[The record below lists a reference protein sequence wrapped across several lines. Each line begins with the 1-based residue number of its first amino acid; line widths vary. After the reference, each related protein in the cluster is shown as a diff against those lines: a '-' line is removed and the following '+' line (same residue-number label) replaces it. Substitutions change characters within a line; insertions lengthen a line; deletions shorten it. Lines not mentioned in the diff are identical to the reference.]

1 MRDEPCISHRCII
14 RDCFSPESR
23 YSVPSSP
30 LFSAPWLS
38 ASLSPLSFP
47 VPRPTKNAR
56 VHKCNNFR
64 CTRDNRFA
72 APANE
77 FSPAPIAKSA
87 SAAAQRD
94 ATQRNAMPAALTGL
108 EFLRSF
114 SRTPRVLRPA
124 IDGGLLSLSRS
135 RAASFARLILR
146 SRGRNFCP
154 AVAAGANS
162 HGRSAIAKHSR
173 ESAFVDRQQE
183 SYPTFLPVP
192 LPFPPPPAWTD
203 TVHFRCSC
211 NKTFTAGCRRAITT
225 PDSAVRP

>member
-1 MRDEPCISHRCII
+1 MRAYTSVII
-14 RDCFSPESR
+14 FGVHATIDSPR
-23 YSVPSSP
+23 RQT
-30 LFSAPWLS
+30 
-38 ASLSPLSFP
+38 SLVQRRSQG
-47 VPRPTKNAR
+47 
-56 VHKCNNFR
+56 
-64 CTRDNRFA
+64 TRALRRN
-72 APANE
+72 
-77 FSPAPIAKSA
+77 
-87 SAAAQRD
+87 
-94 ATQRNAMPAALTGL
+94 ATQRNAMPAALTGV